1 MNPRIVTLSLVSG
14 LALAV
19 APTWAQNNSP
29 TTHPVIRLGQG
40 AAATRPA
47 LPSATLPA
55 PGEPAFTLNG
65 KKFTEGDLQDALSQ
79 MLGGNRARMDDTQ
92 FARIL
97 ENSRR
102 QVIDAMVR
110 DELLRQE
117 AEKHKITVTDKDVDQ
132 HLEKMVQQVLKDRSI
147 SREQLDQEMKQR
159 ANIGL
164 DEQIKKLKENPNL
177 RKRLLQDKLG
187 REMFKDAEVSGEEIQ
202 QQYEQSRKYAAQ
214 VRASHILIRA
224 NEDEPKEKREAA
236 RKKAE
241 EVLAE
246 VKKPGADFA
255 ELAKKYSDCPSKSR
269 GGDLSFFPR
278 HNAMVEPFAAAAFAL
293 KPGEI
298 SDVVETVYGYH
309 IIKTTET
316 RPAKDLEEVREEV
329 KETLKTGKIQTEMQ
343 RHLQE
348 LVTQAKIE
356 YPPGK
361 EPATQPAMSPAM
373 MQRPAPPSGAGRS
386 TATRPR

>member
-40 AAATRPA
+40 AVATRPA

-65 KKFTEGDLQDALSQ
+65 KKFTEGDLQNALSQ
-79 MLGGNRARMDDTQ
+79 MLGDNRARMDDTQ

-164 DEQIKKLKENPNL
+164 DEQIKKLKEDPNL

-373 MQRPAPPSGAGRS
+373 MQRPAPSAGAGRS